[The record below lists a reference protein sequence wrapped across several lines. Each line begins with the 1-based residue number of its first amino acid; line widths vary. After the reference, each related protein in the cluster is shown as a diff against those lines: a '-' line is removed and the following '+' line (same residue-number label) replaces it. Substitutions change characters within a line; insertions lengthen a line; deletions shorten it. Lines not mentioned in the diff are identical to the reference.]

1 MLSHQLKVFFQVAD
15 SGSFSKAAEK
25 LLVTP
30 ATVMKHMNSLE
41 GRLGMVLLKR
51 TNQGIMLTAA
61 GKVVYEEGKR
71 LADDINIV
79 LYKALLAEQNEGKII
94 RIGSSFLNPGKV
106 LTDLWL
112 PMRKDYPEF
121 RFQIVPYYDDREQIL
136 SVIASLGNRIDIL
149 VGSFNSMQ
157 MQEMA
162 NYMELGEYNLCVAI
176 PQNHRLARK
185 NCLSVRD
192 LHGEHLM
199 TVKSGDTKSLTA
211 FHDMLRFTHPQII
224 LEETDYYYD
233 MDTFNTCERTS
244 SLLLTLDTWREV
256 HPSLV
261 TVPVDWNFK
270 IPYGILYAKEPDKD
284 VTEFLKI
291 IETQI

>member
-30 ATVMKHMNSLE
+30 AAVMKHMNSLE
-41 GRLGMVLLKR
+41 GRLGMALLKR

-61 GKVVYEEGKR
+61 GKVIYEEGKR
-71 LADDINIV
+71 LADDIHII
-79 LYKALLAEQNEGKII
+79 LSKALLAEQNEGKII
-94 RIGSSFLNPGKV
+94 WIGSSFLNPGKA

-112 PMRKDYPEF
+112 PLRKDYPKF
-121 RFQIVPYYDDREQIL
+121 RFQIVPYDDDKEQIL

-162 NYMELGEYNLCVAI
+162 NYMELGEYNLCVAV
-176 PQNHRLARK
+176 PQSHRLAGK
-185 NCLSVRD
+185 DCLSVRD
-192 LHGEHLM
+192 LYGEHLL
-199 TVKSGDTKSLTA
+199 TVKSGDTQILTA
-211 FHDMLRFTHPQII
+211 FHDMLRFTHPQIV

-233 MDTFNTCERTS
+233 MDTFNTCERTG
-244 SLLLTLDTWREV
+244 SLLLTLDAWREV

-270 IPYGILYAKEPDKD
+270 IPYGVLYAKEPSED
-284 VTEFLKI
+284 VAEFLKI
-291 IETQI
+291 IETQT